1 MTVRKALDLP
11 KVEPGVE
18 GRISAVPE
26 PGDIV
31 LRILKTIQQDYA
43 DFRKEFVEFRA
54 EANARFDKMNED
66 FAAMQRLMTFH
77 MGITFQHKYQLEHID
92 AEIRALKAADS
103 TP

>member
-1 MTVRKALDLP
+1 MTVRRALDLP

-18 GRISAVPE
+18 GSISAVPE
-26 PGDIV
+26 PDDIV

-54 EANARFDKMNED
+54 EANARFHKMNED
-66 FAAMQRLMTFH
+66 LAAMQRLMTFH

-92 AEIRALKAADS
+92 AEIRALKAADF

>member
-1 MTVRKALDLP
+1 MTIRRALDLP

-26 PGDIV
+26 PDDIV
-31 LRILKTIQQDYA
+31 LRILKAIQQDYA

-54 EANARFDKMNED
+54 ETNARFDKMNED
-66 FAAMQRLMTFH
+66 FASMQRLMTFH

-92 AEIRALKAADS
+92 AEIRALKTADS